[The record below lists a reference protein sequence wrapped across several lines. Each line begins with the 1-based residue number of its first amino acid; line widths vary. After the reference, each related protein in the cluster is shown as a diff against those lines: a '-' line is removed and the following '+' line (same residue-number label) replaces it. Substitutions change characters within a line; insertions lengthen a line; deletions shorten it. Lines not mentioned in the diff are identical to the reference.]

1 MIHFSFHWSKNAG
14 VVPNFQY
21 FPYFTCSMT
30 IVLQTTLHKA
40 EIWSYVFSS
49 LFVWRYKYL
58 LLFDERSTYS
68 WILLSVLIDIVNKIF
83 TNMNLEA
90 FVECY
95 RYLSWTYVSER
106 YLCRSHVFWQQLK
119 IHSTHLVLRTVAFCT
134 IVLLRTLT
142 RICFIYLS
150 SVSCLAI

>member
-1 MIHFSFHWSKNAG
+1 MLFQTSSIFHILRA
-14 VVPNFQY
+14 
-21 FPYFTCSMT
+21 
-30 IVLQTTLHKA
+30 
-40 EIWSYVFSS
+40 
-49 LFVWRYKYL
+49 VW
-58 LLFDERSTYS
+58 LLFCRRHYTKQRYGPMFFHLCLFGDINIYCFLMRGVHILGT
-68 WILLSVLIDIVNKIF
+68 LLSVLIDIVNKIF

-95 RYLSWTYVSER
+95 RYLSWTYVAER

-119 IHSTHLVLRTVAFCT
+119 IHSTHLVWRTVAFCT